1 MHYTLLM
8 ASDWAVF
15 FGRFHPVLVHLP
27 IGFLLIAA
35 LLEIGRRTG
44 KINVSEST
52 ISFILFWSAVGATFA
67 CIAGYLLS
75 LGGGYEE
82 ELLSDHMWQGI
93 AIAAFAWI
101 AWFVKSDRFGEKIP
115 FGPLFYLP
123 ALGLATI
130 LTMTAG
136 HDGGSLTHGEG
147 YLTQYTPEPFRSL
160 AGMEP
165 LKEEVKEIKPIVNVE
180 QAVVYKDIVRPILEV
195 KCVQCHNANK
205 QKGDLRLDEMALMLK
220 GGKGGPAFVVG
231 KGAESDMVK
240 RCLLPEGDDDHM
252 PPKGKPQ
259 LSTDQIALLTWWIDQ
274 GASADKKVSEL
285 KVTDQMKPVL
295 ASLTS
300 GGGGNA
306 VAKSTVSPVLSL
318 KVSPAS
324 EKDIEALK
332 KVGLI
337 VNNLSQ
343 DQNLLEVSAVNAAA
357 FGDEQIALL
366 APLSGQI
373 AWLKLGGTKITD
385 ASLKE
390 IAKLKNLNKLHLEH
404 TAVTD
409 AGLVNLKGLPY
420 LEYVN
425 LVDTKITDAGLKTI
439 AAMKGVRSVYIWKSA
454 VTDSAVSQVGK
465 QYPGLMIVNGFNEAT
480 VAEFLK
486 AGDSLAKEEVVTAK
500 VEVKKVEPKK
510 K

>member
-1 MHYTLLM
+1 MHYPLLM

-52 ISFILFWSAVGATFA
+52 VSFILFWSAVSATFA

-93 AIAAFAWI
+93 AIAVFAWV
-101 AWFVKSDRFGEKIP
+101 AWLVKSDRFGEKIP

-147 YLTQYTPEPFRSL
+147 YLTQYTPEPFRSI
-160 AGMEP
+160 AGMPPMTE
-165 LKEEVKEIKPIVNVE
+165 KVTEIKPIANVE
-180 QAVVYKDIVRPILEV
+180 QAVVYKDIIQPILEQR
-195 KCVQCHNANK
+195 CTQCHNASK
-205 QKGDLRLDEMALMLK
+205 QKGDLRLDQLGLMAK
-220 GGKGGPAFVVG
+220 GGKGGPAFVIG

-240 RCLLPEGDDDHM
+240 RCLLPEGDDEHM

-259 LSTDQIALLTWWIDQ
+259 LTTDQIALITWWIDQ
-274 GASADKKVSEL
+274 GASADKKVADL

-295 ASLTS
+295 ASLGKGGS
-300 GGGGNA
+300 GGT
-306 VAKSTVSPVLSL
+306 VSKSTVSPVLSL
-318 KVSPAS
+318 KVPAAS

-332 KVGLI
+332 KAGLI

-343 DQNLLEVSAVNAAA
+343 DQNLLEVSAVNAAN

-366 APLSGQI
+366 APLTEQI

-404 TAVTD
+404 TAITD
-409 AGLVNLKGLPY
+409 AGLATLKSLPY

-425 LVDTKITDAGLKTI
+425 VVDTKITDAGLKAI
-439 AAMKGVRSVYIWKSA
+439 AAVKSLRSVYVWKSA

-465 QYPGLMIVNGFNEAT
+465 QYPGLMIINGFNEAT
-480 VAEFLK
+480 VAQFLK
-486 AGDSLAKEEVVTAK
+486 AGDTTAKEEV
-500 VEVKKVEPKK
+500 KKN
-510 K
+510 